1 MRASELSG
9 TRLVRTRTV
18 TSHSNRT
25 PSDQILYA
33 FAKPV
38 IESSEVGSMLKAWRH
53 EVVNNHHR
61 LPFEVP
67 ACDVITVFAR
77 SEWGLVDWMDG
88 RLHIDPCFVC
98 CN

>member
-38 IESSEVGSMLKAWRH
+38 IESSEVGSMLKGAENELIGEYIFR
-53 EVVNNHHR
+53 
-61 LPFEVP
+61 
-67 ACDVITVFAR
+67 DVKLNPTFKDDTFTREAVAK
-77 SEWGLVDWMDG
+77 
-88 RLHIDPCFVC
+88 
-98 CN
+98 